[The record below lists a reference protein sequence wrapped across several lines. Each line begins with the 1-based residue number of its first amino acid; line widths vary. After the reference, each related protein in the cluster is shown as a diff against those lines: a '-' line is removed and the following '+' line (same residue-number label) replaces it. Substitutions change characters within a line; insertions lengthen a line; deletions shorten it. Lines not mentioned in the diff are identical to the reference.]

1 LCPGSGVQR
10 AILLFGEFSPRL
22 AVLDG
27 EITETG
33 IATAEKL
40 SKNELCARKKTTK
53 IIAFFPLTRKWNSGI
68 LLATVEENC
77 T

>member
-40 SKNELCARKKTTK
+40 GKNNC
-53 IIAFFPLTRKWNSGI
+53 IFPLDMEIQLCYSVTNS
-68 LLATVEENC
+68 
-77 T
+77 